1 MTSDFLQLKFYLF
14 YRKVEICWNFCFSTV
29 NSSTYVIYTNIHI
42 FFKITKLKRKKKPL
56 LMTVYVGLGKTF
68 SPTRSFNFITSIKM
82 QRKIQPNGML
92 CENSGVSMECNSL
105 FISCA
110 MHNNDHGSWTLYD
123 VNSKKSMRQTVRRD
137 GSPPISTTKY
147 SYIIFLKK
155 DLSDSICSFIRFVVG
170 PCLHRGQGPLALG
183 CLVPFAHGVA
193 FLCFVWWSCFK
204 LIWNVLK
211 LFQSSSCSHKFHH
224 VSQEIQSC
232 AS

>member
-14 YRKVEICWNFCFSTV
+14 YRKVEICWNFLFFYCKFEYLCYLYKYSP
-29 NSSTYVIYTNIHI
+29 I
-42 FFKITKLKRKKKPL
+42 FQNHKTEKKKKTL

-155 DLSDSICSFIRFVVG
+155 KPIRLHLLIHSICCWAL
-170 PCLHRGQGPLALG
+170 PPQGTGTPSIGLFSSI
-183 CLVPFAHGVA
+183 CP
-193 FLCFVWWSCFK
+193 WSCFP
-204 LIWNVLK
+204 LLCLMIMFQIDLK
-211 LFQSSSCSHKFHH
+211 CIKTFSIILVFT
-224 VSQEIQSC
+224 
-232 AS
+232 